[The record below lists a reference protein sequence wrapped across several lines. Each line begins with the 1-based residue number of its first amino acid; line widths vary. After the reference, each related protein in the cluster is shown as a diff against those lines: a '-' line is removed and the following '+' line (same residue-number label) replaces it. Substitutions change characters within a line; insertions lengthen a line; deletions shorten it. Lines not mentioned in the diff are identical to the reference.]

1 MSSVIL
7 VPSDQKPSRELSARV
22 RRSSSAIMDAGQG
35 FVDALPIYTIMPN
48 ASPQYVVGIK
58 LSSELLQHLQSK
70 GTAGMTISF
79 GSQNIISVGNEQFS
93 FRAPPE
99 EHGVTDC
106 YHQVDEGEE
115 GTFTKVGVVK
125 RKIFVTQKLRE
136 EDRKR
141 VKTATET
148 HEKERLSHK
157 SVLIDSTGQLI
168 SKDGKRKAP
177 SSITKPP
184 PTVIKRNRTETT
196 QPRPQLASLSS
207 MASKHATAA
216 SSKLSSPKR
225 VPLRTQIVQ
234 LLALEALPH
243 EQIEAKC
250 STASKTALASTLQ
263 QVAKMKDGLY
273 HLKKEMYREVDTNW
287 PSFTPED
294 KAKVLERKALAKQ
307 PEQEK
312 KKEEEAAED
321 IPAPEPIALEAKATG
336 TRYPSPLPRSL
347 AAAGKERAK
356 PEEKVIPARLAPPP
370 SSSSSSSSSAKM
382 EKEKEKER
390 ELARE
395 RERAKEKEKEKELAR
410 ERERAKEEERERERL
425 KEREK
430 ERERLLR
437 EKHERSPKDP
447 SPAHSSASSSASSS
461 PSGSPAALVVPG
473 SSPNKAK
480 EEASAPRNGEHKR
493 KNARTEPPR
502 EGTTS
507 LSLPS
512 RDNNGAWKG
521 PSISLSEYKKRRAE
535 WEKNYKEYCELHRK
549 LNENAQFFQNLG
561 GQLKKASS
569 SEKTKIVHQISTDYQ
584 KRISRVRQMKLR
596 FSFLHGEIKREK
608 AALLA
613 LNPS

>member
-1 MSSVIL
+1 
-7 VPSDQKPSRELSARV
+7 
-22 RRSSSAIMDAGQG
+22 MDAGQG
-35 FVDALPIYTIMPN
+35 FVDTLPIYTIMPN

-243 EQIEAKC
+243 EQIEVKC

-370 SSSSSSSSSAKM
+370 SSLSSSSSAKM

-395 RERAKEKEKEKELAR
+395 RERAKEKEREKELAR
-410 ERERAKEEERERERL
+410 ERERAKEEERERERERV

-480 EEASAPRNGEHKR
+480 EEASAPRNGENKR
-493 KNARTEPPR
+493 KKPRTEPPR

-507 LSLPS
+507 LSLPG